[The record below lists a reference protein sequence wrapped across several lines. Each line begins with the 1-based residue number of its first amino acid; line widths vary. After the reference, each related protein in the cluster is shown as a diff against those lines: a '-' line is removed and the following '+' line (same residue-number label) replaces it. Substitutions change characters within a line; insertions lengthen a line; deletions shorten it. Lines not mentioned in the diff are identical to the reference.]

1 MAGVIHVDLMVN
13 DMTASLRFY
22 EALGFSVI
30 EDAVV
35 QGAAVAFYSNGAA
48 DEMRLVMLKPP
59 GGLGLGAMVELMEL
73 RMPEG
78 EAATVTAR
86 ESEPAPSIR
95 NFTIAVDDVDACLAK
110 LATIDVKPA
119 SRTIRMQLPKLG
131 NNRIVFVRDPD
142 GNLVELVDDA
152 AVKVG

>member
-1 MAGVIHVDLMVN
+1 MAGVIHVDLMVK
-13 DMTASLRFY
+13 DMAASLRFY
-22 EALGFSVI
+22 ETLGFSVI
-30 EDAVV
+30 EDAVI

-48 DEMRLVMLKPP
+48 DEMRLVMLQPP
-59 GGLGLGAMVELMEL
+59 GGIGLGAMVELMEL

-78 EAATVTAR
+78 ESAPVASGGAP
-86 ESEPAPSIR
+86 SAPSIR
-95 NFTIAVDDVDACLAK
+95 NFTIAVADIDACLAK

-119 SRTIRMQLPKLG
+119 SRMIRMQLPQLG

-152 AVKVG
+152 AFKVG